1 MTCKEKKKILKILN
15 ENPLL
20 AASAGDE
27 LTKVDS
33 DFFKAYKYIIRKI
46 ITSDGIE
53 NLTCKEKKKILKI
66 LNENPLLAS

>member
-1 MTCKEKKKILKILN
+1 MQREKKILKILN

-20 AASAGDE
+20 AASAAGDE
-27 LTKVDS
+27 LTKMES

-53 NLTCKEKKKILKI
+53 NLTYKEKKKILKI
-66 LNENPLLAS
+66 LNENPLIAS